1 MSGIDFERNRAKR
14 CGQIRPG
21 NEHLTKRVSSFYSC
35 NPRGFRVA
43 HSWGNSMTTY
53 EQVNIIIGS
62 LNLVASYGGLALI
75 YHGIRVMSKNADM
88 RAADS
93 ERKHGEVMAES
104 KRRHDE
110 AMAES
115 RRREEEGLRRHEESM
130 AKHEESMAALRELIE
145 RTR

>member
-1 MSGIDFERNRAKR
+1 
-14 CGQIRPG
+14 
-21 NEHLTKRVSSFYSC
+21 
-35 NPRGFRVA
+35 
-43 HSWGNSMTTY
+43 MTTY

-62 LNLVASYGGLALI
+62 LNLIASYGGLALI
-75 YHGIRVMSKNADM
+75 YYGIRIMSKNADM

-130 AKHEESMAALRELIE
+130 AALRELIE

>member
-1 MSGIDFERNRAKR
+1 
-14 CGQIRPG
+14 
-21 NEHLTKRVSSFYSC
+21 
-35 NPRGFRVA
+35 
-43 HSWGNSMTTY
+43 MTTY

-62 LNLVASYGGLALI
+62 LNLIASYGGLALI
-75 YHGIRVMSKNADM
+75 YYGIRIMSKNADM
-88 RAADS
+88 RAADSERKHGEVMADS

-130 AKHEESMAALRELIE
+130 AALRELIDGQSESRMALRALIE